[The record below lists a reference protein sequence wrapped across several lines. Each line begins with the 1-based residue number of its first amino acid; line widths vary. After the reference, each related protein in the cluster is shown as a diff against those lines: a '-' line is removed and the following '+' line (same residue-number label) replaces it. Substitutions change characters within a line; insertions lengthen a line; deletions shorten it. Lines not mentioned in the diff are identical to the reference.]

1 MQTISDLTKDI
12 AKKRQDKE
20 RSILEQDERY
30 ETALE
35 RKTSLVDKREQRNR
49 EYYKGKSTGNSARI
63 DGHTQRLYRKK
74 YR

>member
-20 RSILEQDERY
+20 RSILEQDESVMKQLLSEKR
-30 ETALE
+30 ALLINE
-35 RKTSLVDKREQRNR
+35 NKEIENITR
-49 EYYKGKSTGNSARI
+49 GKSTGNSAELT
-63 DGHTQRLYRKK
+63 DTPELYRKK